1 MVRPNIECTN
11 GYANIEVCCNVI
23 ILSLY
28 CRYIHIVDTVML
40 DDSPPWTVGGAGGRG
55 RGAAAA
61 ALCLLLLV
69 IR

>member
-11 GYANIEVCCNVI
+11 GYANIEVCAM
-23 ILSLY
+23 LMSLY

>member
-1 MVRPNIECTN
+1 MGMQILRF
-11 GYANIEVCCNVI
+11 AI
-23 ILSLY
+23 ISAMLMSLY

-40 DDSPPWTVGGAGGRG
+40 DDSPPWTVGGAGGRW

-61 ALCLLLLV
+61 VLCLLLLV